1 MNKKIDLILLV
12 DDDPHDNFFHRK
24 VIEEAGI
31 SVDVQ
36 VAKNGLEAIQ
46 FLTSATDQGF
56 GTPDLIFLDINMP
69 KMNGWEFI
77 EAYEQLEKE
86 QQAKIVIVML
96 TTSLNP
102 EERERAEASQTVKDF
117 RSKPLT
123 VEMLHEITA
132 THFTE

>member
-1 MNKKIDLILLV
+1 MNKKIDLILLI
-12 DDDPHDNFFHRK
+12 DDDPHDNFFHQK
-24 VIEEAGI
+24 VIEEAGV
-31 SVDVQ
+31 SLDVQ
-36 VAKNGLEAIQ
+36 VAKNGLEAIK
-46 FLTSATDQGF
+46 FLKSCTDQGF
-56 GTPDLIFLDINMP
+56 GRPDLIFLDINMP

-77 EAYEQLEKE
+77 EEYEGLEKE

-102 EERERAEASQTVKDF
+102 EEQERAETNAMVDEF

-123 VEMLHEITA
+123 VAMLHEIAA

>member
-1 MNKKIDLILLV
+1 MNKKIDLILLI
-12 DDDPHDNFFHRK
+12 DDDPHDNFFHQK
-24 VIEEAGI
+24 VIEEADV
-31 SVDVQ
+31 SLDVQ
-36 VAKNGLEAIQ
+36 VAKNGLEAIK
-46 FLTSATDQGF
+46 FLQSCTDQGF
-56 GTPDLIFLDINMP
+56 GRPDLIFLDINMP

-102 EERERAEASQTVKDF
+102 EEEERAEASQTVKDF

-123 VEMLHEITA
+123 VEMLHEIVA
-132 THFTE
+132 MHFTE

>member
-1 MNKKIDLILLV
+1 MDKKLNLILLV
-12 DDDPHDNFFHRK
+12 DDDQHDNFFHK
-24 VIEEAGI
+24 IVIEKAKI
-31 SVDVQ
+31 THDIQ
-36 VAKNGLEAIQ
+36 IAKNGLEAIE
-46 FLTSATDQGF
+46 FLKSASTNKF
-56 GTPDLIFLDINMP
+56 PTPDLIFLDINMP

-102 EERERAEASQTVKDF
+102 EEKEKAEKSPMVNDF

-123 VEMLHEITA
+123 VEMLREIAA